1 MKAGGRS
8 TGRQGRG
15 MRAGRQARR
24 SALPVKRNT
33 QMLKKKMLDALNKQ
47 INEELF
53 SAYLYLAMAAYFESI
68 SLNGFA
74 SWMKVQVQEE
84 VSHAMKIYDYVFE
97 RGGKAEMQAI
107 KKPALEWKSPL
118 NVFQEA
124 YKHECHISGCF
135 NKLVDLAIESGD
147 HPTNNF
153 LQWFVAEQVEEEAS
167 ADDVVQKLKLVGNDG
182 GGLFMIDQEMGTRVF
197 TPPAASG
204 E

>member
-1 MKAGGRS
+1 
-8 TGRQGRG
+8 
-15 MRAGRQARR
+15 
-24 SALPVKRNT
+24 
-33 QMLKKKMLDALNKQ
+33 MLKKKMLDALNKQ

-124 YKHECHISGCF
+124 YKHECHISGCIG
-135 NKLVDLAIESGD
+135 KLVDLAIESSD
-147 HPTNNF
+147 HATNNF
-153 LQWFVAEQVEEEAS
+153 LQWFVGEQVEEEAT
-167 ADDVVQKLKLVGNDG
+167 ADAVVQKLKLVGNDG
-182 GGLFMIDQEMGTRVF
+182 GGLFMIDQEMATRVF
-197 TPPAASG
+197 IPPAAAG
-204 E
+204 A